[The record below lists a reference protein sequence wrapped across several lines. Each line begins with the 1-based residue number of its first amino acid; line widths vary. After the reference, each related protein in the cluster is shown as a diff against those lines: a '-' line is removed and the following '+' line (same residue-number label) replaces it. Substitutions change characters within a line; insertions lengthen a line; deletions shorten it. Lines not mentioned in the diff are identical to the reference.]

1 MYISGITEISENPYS
16 EQITNKNAMRSDEVT
31 QTSPGREIIGPHYL
45 MRQHHAALMFQRDAN
60 QPDVEALHEHKNP
73 NNHNNHNKVD
83 ISFEEL
89 IERNLT
95 VALSE
100 GEQRYRLLID
110 AAPVMVWVSG
120 TDGLCTDFNQPWLD
134 FTGRTLEQ
142 ELGEGWLEGVHAE
155 DRRQCIDDYLAAFRE
170 RESFALQYRLRRA
183 DGAYCWVLDNGVPH
197 YTREGGFL
205 GYIGSCIDITE
216 SKHMREELARALLEV
231 RQLKEQLHNES
242 IYLRDEAKIAAHFG
256 QIIGHSETLKSALL
270 QVEQVAATDST
281 VIITGET
288 GTGKELF
295 AHAIHSLSPRRDSPL
310 IKVNCSALPTTLI
323 ESELF
328 GHEKGAFTGAN
339 ARRIGRFELA
349 HGGTIFLD
357 EVGDL
362 PLESQA
368 KLLRVLQ
375 DWEFE
380 RLGSNKTIKVDVRV
394 VAATNQALEEL
405 VRDGKFRA
413 DLYFRLSVF
422 PIHLPPLRERR
433 EDIQSLVSFFVN
445 QFSQK
450 LGKRIEIIAADAL
463 EALERYAW
471 PGNVRELKNV
481 LEKAVILSNGGKL
494 RLNDGVQPL
503 WATEPSAEAVT
514 EPKTIETETDAARR
528 VGRLEEVERKHI
540 LEVMEQTYWRV
551 EGEYGAA
558 SILGLRPGTLRS
570 RMKKLGIRR
579 PSRRK

>member
-1 MYISGITEISENPYS
+1 MYISGITEISENPQF
-16 EQITNKNAMRSDEVT
+16 EQTQQKNVKLSGEGVKLAT
-31 QTSPGREIIGPHYL
+31 AGREFIGPHFL
-45 MRQHHAALMFQRDAN
+45 MRQLNPALNYQRDDN
-60 QPDVEALHEHKNP
+60 QPDVEALREP
-73 NNHNNHNKVD
+73 INHNHYNVD
-83 ISFEEL
+83 ISYREL
-89 IERNLT
+89 IERELT
-95 VALSE
+95 EDALSD
-100 GEQRYRLLID
+100 GEQRYRHLID
-110 AAPVMVWVSG
+110 AAPVMVWMSS
-120 TDGLCTDFNQPWLD
+120 TDGLCTDFNQPWLE

-155 DRRQCIDDYLAAFRE
+155 DRQQCIDDYLAAFRE
-170 RESFALQYRLRRA
+170 RESFTLQYRLRRA

-197 YTREGGFL
+197 YTREGDFL

-216 SKHMREELARALLEV
+216 SKHMQEELARALLEV

-242 IYLRDEAKIAAHFG
+242 IYLRDEANIATHFG
-256 QIIGHSETLKSALL
+256 QIIGHAESLKSALL

-295 AHAIHSLSPRRDSPL
+295 AQAIHSLSPRRERPL
-310 IKVNCSALPTTLI
+310 VKVNCSALPTTLI

-357 EVGDL
+357 EIGDL

-375 DWEFE
+375 EWEFE

-394 VAATNQALEEL
+394 VAATNQGLEEL
-405 VRDGKFRA
+405 VREGKFRA

-433 EDIQSLVSFFVN
+433 EDIHALVSFFVN

-450 LGKRIEIIAADAL
+450 LGKHIEIITAEAL

-494 RLNDGVQPL
+494 RLADGVQPI
-503 WATEPSAEAVT
+503 WAAEPSAEAVI
-514 EPKTIETETDAARR
+514 EPKAIETDAPHR

-540 LEVMEQTYWRV
+540 LDVMEQTYWRV

-558 SILGLRPGTLRS
+558 AILGLRPGTLRS

-579 PSRRK
+579 PSRR